1 MIVPYPLTNQI
12 YAKKLREFI
21 INDCEMLEFVDL
33 NGTKIFDNA
42 TVSSCVPFIRR
53 SRITTKYTTISHIYE
68 NKSILKDFEKDVN
81 VLVPDK
87 KSYIWYVDKDTKD
100 INRFANMNVIG
111 DYCYIS
117 KGMVLYSED
126 GLFTN
131 KDLISDAPD
140 KIHCRKYIEA
150 KDIERYEI
158 QRTRYIEYDTDRVPD
173 KVSRPTFRELYNIP
187 KLITNCLGELKVTV
201 DINDHYICQQG
212 LRLAVLWKDIKNVEN
227 KSISSSIKKYS
238 TRSRKEMETLSA
250 SINLK
255 YILGILASK
264 LGRELL
270 TLQRAG
276 DYHIVPEH
284 IRNIPIAYATPEQQE
299 IIVNIVD
306 NILKSKQIDSSADT
320 SALESEI
327 DRIVYQ
333 LYGLTEEEI
342 KIIEES

>member
-1 MIVPYPLTNQI
+1 
-12 YAKKLREFI
+12 
-21 INDCEMLEFVDL
+21 
-33 NGTKIFDNA
+33 
-42 TVSSCVPFIRR
+42 
-53 SRITTKYTTISHIYE
+53 
-68 NKSILKDFEKDVN
+68 
-81 VLVPDK
+81 
-87 KSYIWYVDKDTKD
+87 
-100 INRFANMNVIG
+100 
-111 DYCYIS
+111 
-117 KGMVLYSED
+117 MVLYSEE

-131 KDLISDAPD
+131 KDLISDKPD
-140 KIHCRKYIEA
+140 AIHCRKYIEA

-158 QRTRYIEYDTDRVPD
+158 QRIRYIEYDTDRVPD

-201 DINDHYICQQG
+201 DIDGHFICQQG

-238 TRSRKEMETLSA
+238 TKSRKEMEILSA

-255 YILGILASK
+255 YILGIMASK

-284 IRNIPIAYATPEQQE
+284 IRNIPIADATQIQQDT
-299 IIVNIVD
+299 IVAKVD
-306 NILKSKQIDSSADT
+306 TILRTKKTNPSADT

-327 DRIVYQ
+327 DRLVYQ
-333 LYGLTEEEI
+333 LYGLTDEEI
-342 KIIEES
+342 AIIEKK